1 MQKATVV
8 DDFFGLCRRIR
19 RGVVLV
25 FNMKRTVAPD
35 NGGGWSKGKI
45 RKCSKESVRQ
55 KVFEKNRTGKGKN
68 LRMEEDVGRRRG
80 CAVVGERELL
90 LGGRTVVGTDNIR
103 TYFEFTSFPP
113 WLAAFLAIARLDWL
127 DIVGGGN

>member
-45 RKCSKESVRQ
+45 RKRSKESVRQCSKESVR
-55 KVFEKNRTGKGKN
+55 KNRTVKGKN
-68 LRMEEDVGRRRG
+68 LRMEEDMGRRRG
-80 CAVVGERELL
+80 SAVG
-90 LGGRTVVGTDNIR
+90 
-103 TYFEFTSFPP
+103 
-113 WLAAFLAIARLDWL
+113 W
-127 DIVGGGN
+127 

>member
-55 KVFEKNRTGKGKN
+55 CSKESVRKNRTVKGKN
-68 LRMEEDVGRRRG
+68 LRMEEDMGRRRG
-80 CAVVGERELL
+80 SAVG
-90 LGGRTVVGTDNIR
+90 
-103 TYFEFTSFPP
+103 
-113 WLAAFLAIARLDWL
+113 W
-127 DIVGGGN
+127 